1 MIDVI
6 RRLLVRL
13 LQLPIHAYRLLVS
26 PLLGP
31 RCRHIPSCSAY
42 ALRALEVHGPVYGT
56 WLAVRRV
63 TRCHP
68 LNPGGEDPVP
78 PRRGEKVSSPLKKGS

>member
-1 MIDVI
+1 MVEFL
-6 RRLLVRL
+6 RRLLVFL
-13 LQLPIHAYRLLVS
+13 LQLPIRAYRLLVS

-31 RCRHIPSCSAY
+31 RCRHLPSCSEY
-42 ALRALEVHGPVYGT
+42 ALQALEIHGPVYGT

-63 TRCHP
+63 VRCHP

-78 PRRGEKVSSPLKKGS
+78 PRRS